1 MYVLYYVFTFT
12 HLVDAFSKV
21 TYDSVYRSFI
31 HFYLY
36 VCSLILLFQIYF
48 HISFICSCTTD
59 KHHKLVTSGVSELGP
74 RDSYNIAQQSM
85 TKYLCCQ
92 EWNKGEKNEF
102 CNDTPKQRTDQ
113 TYIFTVQHQNKK
125 RTQRAFFLRYCVIT
139 ITINN
144 LIDFL

>member
-12 HLVDAFSKV
+12 FMHLVDAFSKAS
-21 TYDSVYRSFI
+21 YDSVYRSFI
-31 HFYLY
+31 HLYLY

-92 EWNKGEKNEF
+92 EWNKGEKMSFVMILQSNEQTRHTYLQYSTRTK
-102 CNDTPKQRTDQ
+102 NGPKELS
-113 TYIFTVQHQNKK
+113 F
-125 RTQRAFFLRYCVIT
+125 
-139 ITINN
+139 
-144 LIDFL
+144 